1 MQETDECGEPLMQS
15 MLKAIREQSSSFNKK
30 ELELAEFIA
39 ANPHSVV
46 RMSITEL
53 AEQSHTSP
61 ATISRF
67 CKTFHFSGFADFKM
81 KLAADLAQPP
91 VEMTYQDIVAGNPL
105 NEIIAAIEKN
115 HIRSIMDTTHLLDYR
130 QLQLAL
136 LALRSARQIDLYGVA
151 TSGIVAHDFYQK
163 LVRIG
168 KRASI
173 FSDSHMQVTS
183 ASTLKEGD
191 VAVGISYSGETPET
205 IDALRCAKENG
216 ATTISLTKYGW
227 TTLAGISDVQ
237 LFTSSLEEGVRRG
250 DMASRIAQLHVIDIL
265 FTGMVSEHFDEYV
278 PRLEHSFQMVKKYR
292 KEKGR

>member
-1 MQETDECGEPLMQS
+1 MQS
-15 MLKAIREQSSSFNKK
+15 MLKAIREQTSRFNKK
-30 ELELAEFIA
+30 ELALAEFIVA
-39 ANPHSVV
+39 QPQSVV
-46 RMSITEL
+46 SMNITEL
-53 AEQSHTSP
+53 AELSHTSP

-67 CKTFHFSGFADFKM
+67 CKTFHFTGFTDFKM
-81 KLAADLAQPP
+81 KLAADLAQQPI
-91 VEMTYQDIVAGNPL
+91 EMTYQDIVAGNPL
-105 NEIIAAIEKN
+105 NEIVAAIEKN
-115 HIRSIMDTTHLLDYR
+115 HVRSIMDTTHLLDFR

-136 LALRSARQIDLYGVA
+136 HALRTARQIDLYGVA
-151 TSGIVAHDFYQK
+151 TSGIVAQDFHHK

-168 KRASI
+168 KRTSV

-183 ASTLKEGD
+183 ASTLSAGD
-191 VAVGISYSGETPET
+191 VAMAISYSGETPET

-216 ATTISLTKYGW
+216 ATTISLTKYGS
-227 TTLAGISDVQ
+227 TTLAGLSDIP

-278 PRLEHSFQMVKKYR
+278 PMLEHSFQMVRKYR